1 MCVCIY
7 MCEMMEETMEEEKI
21 NEIIEREKK
30 TYGDKLSIPSAISPA
45 IFFIS
50 SFFFFPLSLS
60 PLPLLFFRLF
70 SFHSLIYR
78 VDNSSL
84 SDIQ

>member
-60 PLPLLFFRLF
+60 LPPPPPFF
-70 SFHSLIYR
+70 SFVFISQFNL
-78 VDNSSL
+78 
-84 SDIQ
+84 

>member
-60 PLPLLFFRLF
+60 PLPLLFF
-70 SFHSLIYR
+70 SFVFISQFNL
-78 VDNSSL
+78 
-84 SDIQ
+84 